1 MIKNAFDNFLY
12 YFSLANSI
20 LFIIVFSFLDFS
32 IDNKNVQRKLIK
44 YYKPK
49 EVKPAKLIKIK
60 NNFFY
65 EKSLIDKINLFK
77 FDKNL
82 SIIKDYN
89 KKG

>member
-12 YFSLANSI
+12 YFSLTNSI

-44 YYKPK
+44 HYQPK
-49 EVKPAKLIKIK
+49 EVKPVKLIKIK

-65 EKSLIDKINLFK
+65 EKSLVDKINLFK

-82 SIIKDYN
+82 SIIKNYN

>member
-65 EKSLIDKINLFK
+65 EKILIDKINLFK

-82 SIIKDYN
+82 STIKDYN

>member
-12 YFSLANSI
+12 YFSLTNSI

-44 YYKPK
+44 HYQPK

-60 NNFFY
+60 NKFFY

-82 SIIKDYN
+82 SIIKNYN

>member
-1 MIKNAFDNFLY
+1 MIKNALNNFLY

-20 LFIIVFSFLDFS
+20 IFLIVFLFIDFS
-32 IDNKNVQRKLIK
+32 IDNKNVQEKLIK
-44 YYKPK
+44 YYKPSNIR
-49 EVKPAKLIKIK
+49 PAKLIKIK

-65 EKSLIDKINLFK
+65 EKILIDKINLFK

-82 SIIKDYN
+82 STIKDYN

>member
-20 LFIIVFSFLDFS
+20 LFIVVFSFLDFS

-44 YYKPK
+44 YYQSK

-65 EKSLIDKINLFK
+65 EKILIDKINLFK

>member
-49 EVKPAKLIKIK
+49 EVKPVKLIKIK

>member
-20 LFIIVFSFLDFS
+20 LFIVVFSFLDFS